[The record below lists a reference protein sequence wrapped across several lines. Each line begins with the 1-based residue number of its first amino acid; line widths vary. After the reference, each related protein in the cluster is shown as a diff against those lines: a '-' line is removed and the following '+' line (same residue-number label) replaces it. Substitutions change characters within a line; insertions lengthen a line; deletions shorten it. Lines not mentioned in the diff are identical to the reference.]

1 MTEVS
6 VWAPLA
12 ARVRVAISEPDPSAT
27 ATTSQVGKAIGSP
40 DKPTPPHD
48 DQAVTIDL
56 EPAGR
61 GWWMADVTRAL
72 PGRDYGFLLDD
83 DEQVLPDPRSRRQ
96 PRGVHQP
103 SRFYADD
110 FAWTDAGWPGHGL
123 PDSVFY
129 ELHIGT
135 FTQEGTFDAAIERLG
150 HLVGLGITHV
160 EILPVNDFNGEWN
173 WGYDGVL
180 WYAVHEAYGGPDGL
194 KRLVDA
200 CHGAGLAVTLDVVYN
215 HLGASGNYLQ
225 RYGPYLKPG
234 HSTWGDLVNLDG
246 ESAGPVREYIIDN
259 ALMWLSE
266 FHVDALRL
274 DAVHALQDTSDLHL
288 LAELSARVG
297 ALSTELGRPLVLIAE
312 SDLNDPIMFTEP
324 GEGGYGG
331 YGLDGQWDDDV
342 HHALHALLSGER
354 QGYYGDF
361 GTLSALAKVLT
372 RAFFH
377 DGTYSS
383 FRGRNHGRP
392 VDVGR
397 TPGYRFVVCLQNHDQ
412 VGNRAAGD
420 RLPRIV
426 PPDLLKVGATLLLTS
441 PFTPLLFMGE
451 EWAAGTPW
459 PFFTSHPQPE
469 LAEVTAT
476 GRIAEFAD
484 HGWDIAQV
492 VNPQDPAAFTSA
504 RLRWP
509 ERQEPGHA
517 EILALYR
524 QLLRL
529 RREHPDLADPRL
541 DRVGV
546 DFDED
551 ARWVIVHRGA
561 FDVLANLSDHAQP
574 LPGASGQVIF
584 STEPGQ
590 EPGQGAAGLQ
600 ITVPAQSACIIHS
613 AR

>member
-1 MTEVS
+1 MPEVR
-6 VWAPLA
+6 VWAPDA
-12 ARVRVAISEPDPSAT
+12 ARVRVAIGDPGADDLVPGVGESGGSAESRLV
-27 ATTSQVGKAIGSP
+27 AT
-40 DKPTPPHD
+40 
-48 DQAVTIDL
+48 DL
-56 EPAGR
+56 EPAGG
-61 GWWMADVTRAL
+61 GWWSAEVAGAL

-96 PRGVHQP
+96 PHGVHRP

-110 FAWTDAGWPGHGL
+110 FTWSDAGWPGHGL
-123 PDSVFY
+123 AGSVFY

-135 FTQEGTFDAAIERLG
+135 FTEAGTFDAAIERLD

-160 EILPVNDFNGEWN
+160 EILPVNAVNGVWN

-200 CHGAGLAVTLDVVYN
+200 CHRAGLAVTLDVVYN
-215 HLGASGNYLQ
+215 HLGASGNYLP
-225 RYGPYLKPG
+225 RFGPYLSTG
-234 HSTWGDLVNLDG
+234 HNTWGDQVNLDG
-246 ESAGPVREYIIDN
+246 ERSGPVREYIIDN

-274 DAVHALQDTSDLHL
+274 DAVHALRDTSPVHL
-288 LAELSARVG
+288 LAELSARVA
-297 ALSTELGRPLVLIAE
+297 ALSAGTTARPVVLIAE
-312 SDLNDPIMFTEP
+312 SDLNDPVMFTERS
-324 GEGGYGG
+324 EGG

-361 GTLSALAKVLT
+361 GSLSALAKVLT

-392 VDVGR
+392 VDVRR
-397 TPGYRFVVCLQNHDQ
+397 TPGYRFVACLQNHDQ
-412 VGNRAAGD
+412 IGNRAAGD

-426 PPDLLKVGATLLLTS
+426 GPGLLKVGATLLLTS
-441 PFTPLLFMGE
+441 PFTPMLFMGE

-469 LAEVTAT
+469 MAEVTAA

-484 HGWDIAQV
+484 HGWDVADV

-504 RLRWP
+504 RLRWA
-509 ERQEPGHA
+509 ERDEPGHSD
-517 EILALYR
+517 ILAVYR
-524 QLLRL
+524 ELLRL
-529 RREHPDLADPRL
+529 RREQPDLADPRL
-541 DRVGV
+541 PLVTV
-546 DFDED
+546 DYDED
-551 ARWVIVHRGA
+551 AQWVIVHRGA
-561 FDVLANLSDHAQP
+561 FDVLANLADHAQQ
-574 LPGASGQVIF
+574 LPCGSGEIVF
-584 STEPGQ
+584 GTEPGL
-590 EPGQGAAGLQ
+590 GADGRQ
-600 ITVPAQSACIIHS
+600 VTMPARSACIIR
-613 AR
+613 A